1 MVKLLRKKTQAYIFM
16 TLDYDTKVQS
26 KQRKQVRKLSFIK
39 IKTCV
44 PRAISRT

>member
-26 KQRKQVRKLSFIK
+26 KQTS
-39 IKTCV
+39 T
-44 PRAISRT
+44 